1 MTVKQI
7 SVFLENKYGRLNDIL
22 AILRDES
29 VKVVAATLADT
40 IDYGILRILTTDQQ
54 KAYRILLEH
63 AVSANM
69 SEVLAVSFNSQLDT
83 LSNTVEKFTQA
94 GITIEYMYC
103 FSLCGKSILVL
114 RTNNMTA
121 ANDVVRKNNLTVLSE
136 TDLMNL

>member
-7 SVFLENKYGRLNDIL
+7 SVFLENKYGRLNEIL

-40 IDYGILRILTTDQQ
+40 IDQQ
-54 KAYRILLEH
+54 KAYRILLGH